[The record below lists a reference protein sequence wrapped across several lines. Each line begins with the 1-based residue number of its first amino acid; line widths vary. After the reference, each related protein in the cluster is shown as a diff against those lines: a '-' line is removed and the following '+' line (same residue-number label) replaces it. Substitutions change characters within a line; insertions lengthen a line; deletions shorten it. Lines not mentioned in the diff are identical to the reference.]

1 MTPEPETPQPFIIY
15 LVVPCP
21 DCAASAMQP
30 CLDEGIIVGDDVHLG
45 RYELFAA
52 ARITDPPLGLKD
64 LMTLQVSEYQPE

>member
-1 MTPEPETPQPFIIY
+1 
-15 LVVPCP
+15 
-21 DCAASAMQP
+21 MQP

-64 LMTLQVSEYQPE
+64 LMSLQVSEYQPDQP

>member
-1 MTPEPETPQPFIIY
+1 MPQPFIIY

-30 CLDEGIIVGDDVHLG
+30 CLDEGIIGGDDVHLG

-52 ARITDPPLGLKD
+52 ARFGGLALTLKD
-64 LMTLQVSEYQPE
+64 LMTLQVSEYHPDS